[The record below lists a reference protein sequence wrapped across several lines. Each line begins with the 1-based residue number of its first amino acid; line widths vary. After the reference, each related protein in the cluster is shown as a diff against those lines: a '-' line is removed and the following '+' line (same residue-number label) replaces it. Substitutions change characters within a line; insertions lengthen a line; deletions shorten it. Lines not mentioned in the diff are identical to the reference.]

1 MIELAQDR
9 FQWLVHVLLV
19 IIVYIPKQCIN
30 TVENLSDDKHLQ
42 LTALKIIEQFNPPGI
57 VCFELCFLLTS
68 IFQTMN

>member
-30 TVENLSDDKHLQ
+30 TYAVENLSDDK
-42 LTALKIIEQFNPPGI
+42 QF
-57 VCFELCFLLTS
+57 
-68 IFQTMN
+68 